1 MARNK
6 EALVLLLDVSPSMHS
21 VLPDVEKI
29 CLLLLQK
36 KLVYNKNDEVG
47 VIVFGTE
54 DTCNE
59 LEKEVGGYEHVV
71 VLKTIK
77 VVDDDALEVLQKLPR
92 GATSGD
98 FLDAIVVGMDMLIKK
113 FGPTNKG
120 KQRLCLITG
129 AQYPIKEPYEG
140 TKADQIDTISTQMKA
155 HGMRLD
161 CIVVRDRQAGTA
173 NRRTLEENDLLLQRF
188 SKKACARTVFVES
201 STSLLGALR
210 TRNIL
215 PVTIFRGEIEISP
228 RMSIKVWVYK
238 KVSEERLPVLKKFS
252 DKAPSSDKLATHE
265 VKMDFEYKRAEDPTK
280 IVPPEQRI
288 KGFRYG
294 PQVVPISS
302 TELELLK
309 FKPEKGVKLLG
320 FTNSSNI
327 KRHYYMKEVYVFIP
341 EPGNRK
347 AMLAVSALARAME
360 ETKRVA
366 ILRCVWKQ
374 GQANVVIGVLTPNI
388 SASPNLPDSFYF
400 NILPFVEDVREFRF
414 PSFSN
419 LPPSKQPNE
428 KQQEAADNLV
438 RMLDLAPP
446 TKEEKLCPDLTLNP
460 TLMRFY
466 NFLELKS
473 RQPDAD
479 VPSMDQSLKQIVEP
493 DSCFISKNNSV
504 VADFVKQFELKDNP
518 KIKKS
523 SKRLFKDKPS
533 TSNEDIRQD
542 EDNVSDVQSVI
553 SFENSSMGKIVKI
566 GNATPVQDFQAMLS
580 RRDGQECVTDAIEGM
595 KKVIT
600 GFIENGLNSD
610 TCQKAIECLVALR
623 SGCVIEQEPNEFNH
637 FMHHLAGRFRGE
649 SFNCFWE
656 LLVLKNI
663 SLITKREAI
672 DSEVPD
678 DKAHAFLIKDEAVS

>member
-6 EALVLLLDVSPSMHS
+6 EALLLLLDVSPSMHS
-21 VLPDVEKI
+21 MLADVGKI
-29 CLLLLQK
+29 CLLLVQK
-36 KLVYNKNDEVG
+36 KLIYNKNDEVG
-47 VIVFGTE
+47 VVIFGTE

-71 VLKTIK
+71 VLRTLK
-77 VVDDDALEVLQKLPR
+77 VVDEDALEILQKLPR
-92 GATSGD
+92 GAASGD

-140 TKADQIDTISTQMKA
+140 TKADQVDTISTQMKA
-155 HGMRLD
+155 HGMKLE
-161 CIVVRDRQAGTA
+161 CIVVRDRQAGTT
-173 NRRTLEENDLLLQRF
+173 NQKILEENDLLLQRF
-188 SKKACARTVFVES
+188 SKTASARTRFVES

-215 PVTIFRGEIEISP
+215 PVTIFRGDLEISP

-238 KVSEERLPVLKKFS
+238 KVSEERLPVLKKYS
-252 DKAPSSDKLATHE
+252 DKAPSSDKFATHE
-265 VKMDFEYKRAEDPTK
+265 VKMDFEYKKAEDPTK

-294 PQVVPISS
+294 PQVVPIST

-309 FKPEKGVKLLG
+309 FKPEKSVKLLG
-320 FTNSSNI
+320 FTNSANI
-327 KRHYYMKEVYVFIP
+327 KRYYYMKEVYVFIP

-366 ILRCVWKQ
+366 ILRCVWRQ

-400 NILPFVEDVREFRF
+400 NILPFAEDVREFRF

-419 LPPSKQPNE
+419 LPPSKQPNAD
-428 KQQEAADNLV
+428 QQEAADNLV
-438 RMLDLAPP
+438 RMLDLAPSP
-446 TKEEKLCPDLTLNP
+446 QDEKLCPDLTPNP

-473 RQPDAD
+473 RQPDAHI
-479 VPSMDQSLKQIVEP
+479 PSIDQSLKRILEP
-493 DSCFISKNNSV
+493 DPRFIFENNSV
-504 VADFVKQFELKDNP
+504 IADFVKQFEVKDNP
-518 KIKKS
+518 KIMRS
-523 SKRLFKDKPS
+523 SKRLLKDKPS
-533 TSNEDIRQD
+533 TSNEGIRQD
-542 EDNVSDVQSVI
+542 EDDQSVI
-553 SFENSSMGKIVKI
+553 SFQNSSLGKNKKI
-566 GNATPVQDFQAMLS
+566 GYVTPVQDFQAMMS
-580 RRDGQECVTDAIEGM
+580 RRDGREWVANAIEGM
-595 KKVIT
+595 KKVIID
-600 GFIENGLNSD
+600 FFENGLNSD
-610 TCQKAIECLVALR
+610 ACQKAIECLVALR

-637 FMHHLAGRFRGE
+637 FMHHLAGRFKGE

-656 LLVLKNI
+656 LVVSKNI
-663 SLITKREAI
+663 GLITKREAI

-678 DKAHAFLIKDEAVS
+678 DEAHSFLIKDEAVS